1 VHSIIARCVP
11 LALQLALQVQFV
23 LDNWLNGLLIA
34 TACVSGALLLW
45 PVLRDGGGAHNVTTL
60 AATQMINSRHAQV
73 VDLRGPE
80 QFATGSVPNA
90 RNIPLAEIGQ
100 RSSELRKDRPVIL
113 VSDPARTAYS
123 AASKLRAGG
132 IGEVYVLAGGVA
144 AWREAGLPLRK

>member
-1 VHSIIARCVP
+1 M
-11 LALQLALQVQFV
+11 QFV

>member
-1 VHSIIARCVP
+1 
-11 LALQLALQVQFV
+11 VQFL
-23 LDNWLNGLLIA
+23 LDPFNLSLIA
-34 TACVSGALLLW
+34 LACVSGGLLLW
-45 PVLRDGGGAHNVTTL
+45 PMLREGVGGHNVTTL

-73 VDLRGPE
+73 VDVRGPE

-113 VSDPARTAYS
+113 VSGPGRTAHA

-132 IGEVYVLAGGVA
+132 IGEVYVLTGGVA
-144 AWREAGLPLRK
+144 AWREAGLPIRK